1 MNNIEIQNNSLPSPQ
16 GEGLGVRPDG
26 LGVRPLRVMMVDDEP
41 LIRKAVKIEMN
52 ERGACI
58 ERHTGDDGATETR
71 QVTMVETFASG
82 PQLMA
87 ALEGMQPPDY
97 LLVDMEFQG
106 EPTGGL
112 LITRRVHERY
122 PEVKIII
129 FSGRFD
135 NPLPSEQRR
144 SQRIGEIGAVVMEA
158 LGLGASAFVSKNAAG
173 GFSIENIIRAI
184 ACLERGEQF
193 YFNYPVMLTLKEAAE
208 KYFAIVGTQA
218 DIEVSDTERRLLL
231 LEAAGCTASEISSQL
246 GESDKAIQERQ
257 KDLSRRLEIV
267 NKSAA
272 RVAKALA
279 IGIINPGEVR
289 FLER

>member
-1 MNNIEIQNNSLPSPQ
+1 
-16 GEGLGVRPDG
+16 
-26 LGVRPLRVMMVDDEP
+26 
-41 LIRKAVKIEMN
+41 
-52 ERGACI
+52 
-58 ERHTGDDGATETR
+58 
-71 QVTMVETFASG
+71 
-82 PQLMA
+82 
-87 ALEGMQPPDY
+87 
-97 LLVDMEFQG
+97 
-106 EPTGGL
+106 
-112 LITRRVHERY
+112 
-122 PEVKIII
+122 
-129 FSGRFD
+129 
-135 NPLPSEQRR
+135 
-144 SQRIGEIGAVVMEA
+144 
-158 LGLGASAFVSKNAAG
+158 
-173 GFSIENIIRAI
+173 
-184 ACLERGEQF
+184 LERGEQF